1 MAFEALWYFTEMPKK
16 IVDVLEEDLE
26 VFEEEM
32 KKSKVGI
39 GQGKYLEEVRNS
51 NNSWIP
57 TDHWISGFIWH
68 YVQKANRENFV
79 YDISSIDSETL
90 QFTKYNVG
98 EFYGWHHDEGLS
110 SSYKPE
116 PTVTKDSNL
125 NIDNYLKIKCQLV
138 RKLSV
143 SLLLSDPEEYE
154 GGNLELKSLDGEL
167 FIAPRI
173 RGTICIFDSR
183 TLHRVQPVTKGVRK
197 SLVAW
202 IVGPRWK

>member
-1 MAFEALWYFTEMPKK
+1 MAFEALWYFTKMPKK

-32 KKSKVGI
+32 KKSKVGV
-39 GQGKYLEEVRNS
+39 GEGKYLEDIRNS

-90 QFTKYNVG
+90 QFAKYNVG

-110 SSYKPE
+110 SSYKPK
-116 PTVTKDSNL
+116 PTVTKDSDL
-125 NIDNYLKIKCQLV
+125 NVENYLKTKCQLV

>member
-16 IVDVLEEDLE
+16 VVDILEEDLK

-110 SSYKPE
+110 SSYKPK
-116 PTVTKDSNL
+116 PTITKDSDL
-125 NIDNYLKIKCQLV
+125 NIENYLKTQCQLV

-143 SLLLSDPEEYE
+143 SLLLSDPEDYE
-154 GGNLELKSLDGEL
+154 GGNLELKSLDGDL

-183 TLHRVQPVTKGVRK
+183 TLHRVQPITKGVRK

>member
-32 KKSKVGI
+32 KKSKVGV
-39 GQGKYLEEVRNS
+39 GEGKYLEDIRNS

-90 QFTKYNVG
+90 QFAKYNVG

-110 SSYKPE
+110 SSYKPK
-116 PTVTKDSNL
+116 PTVTKDSDL
-125 NIDNYLKIKCQLV
+125 NVENYLKTKCQLV